1 MYCGWTTAL
10 RPAPGKK
17 PDRRKCPSC
26 QITLTLANTFHCTR
40 CETDVCIKH
49 RGEEDHACS
58 SEVSVDSRNPEIF
71 DMRHDYNAVYDD
83 VSAGLPSYISAED
96 IPRDSDRRS
105 GKLSRIVIA
114 LANLCHFRRRRPGF
128 SQFSDLGVG
137 YNDVEMRE
145 VRPFGRV

>member
-1 MYCGWTTAL
+1 MGPFTCTVCELKFCLDHSNPTAHDCQGDDITVVVCPL
-10 RPAPGKK
+10 CDQSLKAAPGVDVNVLWMDHSASSCPGKK

-40 CETDVCIKH
+40 CET
-49 RGEEDHACS
+49 G
-58 SEVSVDSRNPEIF
+58 
-71 DMRHDYNAVYDD
+71 
-83 VSAGLPSYISAED
+83 
-96 IPRDSDRRS
+96 SDRRS

-137 YNDVEMRE
+137 YNEMRE